1 MSNYHDLE
9 QIRRLQEVMGSD
21 AASIV
26 APMLAGMTEA
36 IEEVES
42 GVAAGD
48 LDRAVRAAHSAR
60 NDALMLGARP
70 LLDALTELEAAGR
83 EYDSARASA
92 ALERVREVWPPTRA
106 ELEAL
111 TSTAH
116 P

>member
-1 MSNYHDLE
+1 MGNYHDLE

-21 AASIV
+21 AAGIL
-26 APMLAGMTEA
+26 APMLAGMTET
-36 IEEVES
+36 IEEVEA

-60 NDALMLGARP
+60 NDALVLGARP

-83 EYDSARASA
+83 EYDSAGAGA
-92 ALERVREVWPPTRA
+92 ALERVRVVWPPTRA

-111 TSTAH
+111 TSKSR

>member
-1 MSNYHDLE
+1 MSDYHDRE
-9 QIRRLQEVMGSD
+9 QVRRLQEVMGSD

-36 IEEVES
+36 IEAIEG

-48 LDRAVRAAHSAR
+48 LDRVTRAAHAAR

-70 LLDALTELEAAGR
+70 LLEALTELEAASR
-83 EYDSARASA
+83 EYDEARAGA
-92 ALERVREVWPPTRA
+92 ALDRVREVWPPTRA
-106 ELEAL
+106 EL
-111 TSTAH
+111 TSLAAPSH